1 MGISKKKKTQ
11 LRFIDSIRF
20 MASSLDSLSSNLVG
34 VSNMKCATCSK
45 DCEFTQIDSDYV
57 AHGKCK
63 NSCSGYSKRQLNREE
78 IYENFHNMCE
88 DDDEKF
94 RLLLRKGVYPY
105 EYMDGWNRFVE
116 TQLPSGDKFYSKL
129 NMSHISENDHVHAQR
144 VWKAFDL
151 KNMGEYHDL
160 YLKTDVLLLANV
172 FESFH
177 DTCMKHYG
185 LDPAHFYT
193 SPGLAW
199 QACLK
204 KTGIWLELLSE
215 PDILLMFE
223 KGIRGGLTQAVQ
235 RYAKANN
242 KYMGDKYDLNKESS
256 YLQYLDANNLYGWA
270 MSQPL
275 PMGEFRWMDDVDQL
289 DSKKINEMAREIGK
303 GSLLEVDLDY
313 PVELHGKH
321 NDLPF
326 MPEKMKTNKFEK
338 LIPNLFDTKKY
349 VIHIRALNQAF
360 VHGLVLEKVHRVI
373 EFDQSPWLKSYIDFN
388 TKLGMDAKNDFER
401 DFFKLMNNSVF
412 GKTMENIRN
421 HKDIRLAANEETY
434 QVRVTFWGES

>member
-1 MGISKKKKTQ
+1 M
-11 LRFIDSIRF
+11 
-20 MASSLDSLSSNLVG
+20 
-34 VSNMKCATCSK
+34 
-45 DCEFTQIDSDYV
+45 
-57 AHGKCK
+57 CK
-63 NSCSGYSKRQLNREE
+63 
-78 IYENFHNMCE
+78 

-116 TQLPSGDKFYSKL
+116 TQLPSRDKFYSKL

-151 KNMGEYHDL
+151 KDMGEYHDL

-172 FESFH
+172 FESFC

-204 KTGIWLELLSE
+204 KTGIWLELLSD
-215 PDILLMFE
+215 PDMLLMFE
-223 KGIRGGLTQAVQ
+223 KGIRGGLTQAVH

-242 KYMGDKYDLNKESS
+242 KYMDDKYDLNKESS

-275 PMGEFRWMDDVDQL
+275 PTGGFRWMDDVDQL
-289 DSKKINEMAREIGK
+289 DSKKIDEMAREIGK
-303 GSLLEVDLDY
+303 GYLLEVDVDY

-326 MPEKMKTNKFEK
+326 MPEKMKINKVEK
-338 LIPNLFDTKKY
+338 LIPNLFNKKKY
-349 VIHIRALNQAF
+349 VIHIRALNQSLL
-360 VHGLVLEKVHRVI
+360 HGLVLEKVHRVI
-373 EFDQSPWLKSYIDFN
+373 EFDQN
-388 TKLGMDAKNDFER
+388 
-401 DFFKLMNNSVF
+401 
-412 GKTMENIRN
+412 
-421 HKDIRLAANEETY
+421 
-434 QVRVTFWGES
+434 